1 MAFAKWKAGKRG
13 RRKIL
18 IVRWRDIAAPR
29 GWREERRPKDLTLT
43 QAREYARDMERRA
56 DLVAKGFATEPGRTT
71 LGEIWDRWWE
81 KDGSRRRG
89 DSKRAFRQSL
99 EKHLSG
105 LKLELRWMR
114 EDLGLTQAELAKL
127 AGVSQPAI
135 AQLESPD
142 SNPTIDTLNRVAR
155 AMGVEIDFRSSAG
168 ESVKSY
174 AKQLRRL
181 APGPERERV
190 IAAMRDHL
198 RGRTSPASMS
208 RRKVS
213 AMS

>member
-89 DSKRAFRQSL
+89 DSKHAFRQSL
-99 EKHLSG
+99 EKHLAG
-105 LKLELRWMR
+105 LKNLITLNLSDTKVTDAGIAGLVQNRELRNLQA
-114 EDLGLTQAELAKL
+114 ENTGLTDTGLAKL
-127 AGVSQPAI
+127 KELPKLSLLFVRGSKVTAK
-135 AQLESPD
+135 
-142 SNPTIDTLNRVAR
+142 
-155 AMGVEIDFRSSAG
+155 GVEEFKKAR
-168 ESVKSY
+168 
-174 AKQLRRL
+174 
-181 APGPERERV
+181 PGCTV
-190 IAAMRDHL
+190 FN
-198 RGRTSPASMS
+198 
-208 RRKVS
+208 
-213 AMS
+213 